1 MYQESWGD
9 PSNEPCQGRLRI
21 ESTEQDGGNHE
32 GNDRTASGYT
42 VRVNQVSPCTK
53 LCFKC
58 KKPGYIARNCCSRSE
73 LTCYNC
79 GKRGN
84 IFRVARGREMVYQTS
99 SLLPASN
106 WWMLMGETSHLV
118 A

>member
-1 MYQESWGD
+1 MYQESRGD

-79 GKRGN
+79 GKRG
-84 IFRVARGREMVYQTS
+84 IS
-99 SLLPASN
+99 SELLEAGKWSTKHQACC
-106 WWMLMGETSHLV
+106 LHQIGEC
-118 A
+118 